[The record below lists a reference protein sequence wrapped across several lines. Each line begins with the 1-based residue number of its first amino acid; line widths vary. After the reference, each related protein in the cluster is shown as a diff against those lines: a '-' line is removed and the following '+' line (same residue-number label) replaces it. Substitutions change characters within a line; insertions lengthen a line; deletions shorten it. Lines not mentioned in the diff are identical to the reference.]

1 MPGVYIGEDLH
12 SIDPKGRLNL
22 PARHRRVAA
31 RHGGLT
37 LWVMPGFEDCLV
49 ILDEEGYQAISERIR
64 NLPMNAEE
72 ARLFER
78 KLYPRIAEVEP
89 DGQGRV
95 VIPENLRR
103 YAGIEGEVLIR
114 GTNNR
119 IELWHPERWAAYE
132 AAHSQS
138 MAEIAKNLIF

>member
-1 MPGVYIGEDLH
+1 VPGVYIGEDLH

-22 PARHRRVAA
+22 PARHRRVSAK
-31 RHGGLT
+31 HGGLA
-37 LWVMPGFEDCLV
+37 LWIMPGFEECLV
-49 ILDEEGYQAISERIR
+49 ILDEEGYQAFSERIR

-89 DGQGRV
+89 DQQGRI

-103 YAGIEGEVLIR
+103 SAGLEGEVLIR

-119 IELWHPERWAAYE
+119 IELWNPARWAAYE
-132 AAHSQS
+132 SAHNQS
-138 MAEIAKNLIF
+138 MAEIAKNLVF

>member
-12 SIDPKGRLNL
+12 SIDAKGRLNV

-31 RHGGLT
+31 KHGGLT
-37 LWVMPGFEDCLV
+37 LWIMPGFEECLV
-49 ILDEEGYQAISERIR
+49 ILDDEGYHAFADRIR
-64 NLPMNAEE
+64 SLPMNAEE

-78 KLYPRIAEVEP
+78 KLYPRIAEAEP
-89 DGQGRV
+89 DQQGRI

-103 YAGIEGEVLIR
+103 YAGLEGEALLR

-119 IELWHPERWAAYE
+119 IEVWNPARWANYE
-132 AAHSQS
+132 AAHDQS